1 MHGQPSEGTPGA
13 ARKREQAGA
22 AARAGQ
28 GGPAAKKKVKKAAY
42 INITVKT
49 VMGQEIPVR
58 IRGSATVEDLKVKL
72 YRVTDLEPEEQVL
85 VFNGEELDD
94 EDELLATYRIQDGST
109 LHLMPRVSSGFIA
122 TY

>member
-1 MHGQPSEGTPGA
+1 VHGQRSEGTPGA
-13 ARKREQAGA
+13 ARKREQTGA
-22 AARAGQ
+22 AAAGQ
-28 GGPAAKKKVKKAAY
+28 GGPATKKKAKKAAY

-94 EDELLATYRIQDGST
+94 EDELLAAYRIQDGST